1 MAHEHQERYSSLI
14 LAKVRKLLVLKDGI
28 VFNNDYEGDPKAGA
42 VKIPVRDTEVKVSD
56 YDKANGIAPTMGSTN
71 YATLTI
77 DKDKAVNEI
86 IDGYDAAA
94 VPDNLVA
101 DRLDSAS
108 YALANSLDNDGATVL
123 IAGSTAFNVGSVT
136 SANAYEVLVD
146 LRTAMSKD
154 NIPNDG
160 SRYILTTPD
169 FYALILKDKDHFV
182 GPEGLGA
189 EVVASGAV
197 GRIAGFNVY
206 EWNDNTANLQCIAG
220 HPRFATRV
228 NEWAVPVHVQDL
240 AGSGKYIGA
249 SAVQGRNVYAH
260 KVTRSIAIRAVYAP
274 GALGISAAPGASAGG
289 TVLTVTGAT
298 GTLEYTK
305 APDSRA
311 VFDAAYTGT
320 ALTSGTTEIANCRE
334 GEVIEVAE
342 LVSSKVSKVGYIT
355 LTAAMIKD

>member
-1 MAHEHQERYSSLI
+1 MAHEHQERYSSLV

-42 VKIPVRDTEVKVSD
+42 VKIPVRDTEVQISD
-56 YDKANGIAPTMGSTN
+56 YDKANGIAPTMGGTS
-71 YATLTI
+71 YATLNI

-101 DRLDSAS
+101 DRLDSSS
-108 YALANSLDNDGATVL
+108 YGLANSLDNDGATVL
-123 IAGSTAFNVGSVT
+123 IAGSTAFNVGAVT
-136 SANAYEVLVD
+136 VENAYDYLVD
-146 LRTAMSKD
+146 LRTAMSKA

-160 SRYILTTPD
+160 RRYLLATPD
-169 FYALILKDKDHFV
+169 FYALILKDKAHFV
-182 GPEGLGA
+182 GPEGLAA

-240 AGSGKYIGA
+240 SGSGKYIGA
-249 SAVQGRNVYAH
+249 SAVQGRSVYGH
-260 KVTRSIAIRAVYAP
+260 KITRSIAIRAMYAP
-274 GALGISAAPGASAGG
+274 GALGITAAPGGTAGG

-298 GTLEYTK
+298 GTLKYTK
-305 APDSRA
+305 APGARA
-311 VFDAAYTGT
+311 AFGAAYTGT
-320 ALTSGTTEIANCRE
+320 ALTSGSTEIPGCAE
-334 GEVIEVAE
+334 GDVIEVAE
-342 LVSSKVSKVGYIT
+342 IVSSKVKNVGYIT
-355 LTAAMIKD
+355 LTASMIKA